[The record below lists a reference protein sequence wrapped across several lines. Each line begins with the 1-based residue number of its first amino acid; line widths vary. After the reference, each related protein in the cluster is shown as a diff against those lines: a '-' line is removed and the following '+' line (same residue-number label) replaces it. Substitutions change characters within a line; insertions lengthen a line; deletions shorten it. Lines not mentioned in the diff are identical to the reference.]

1 MPCLQ
6 LTLRLHNNCPHP
18 TSSNNS
24 KKHQYPKLQHESPVL
39 LVERDK
45 ETIGMR
51 RGSWIFFAVN
61 KEWQMEREAE
71 DVESA
76 CNINKNKE
84 LWEVCVCSC
93 SCKPSPEDKVSLNRY
108 AC

>member
-1 MPCLQ
+1 
-6 LTLRLHNNCPHP
+6 
-18 TSSNNS
+18 
-24 KKHQYPKLQHESPVL
+24 
-39 LVERDK
+39 
-45 ETIGMR
+45 
-51 RGSWIFFAVN
+51 
-61 KEWQMEREAE
+61 MEREAE

-93 SCKPSPEDKVSLNRY
+93 CCKPSPEDKVSLNRY